1 MILIFI
7 LMLINKPLTFLPFLR
22 NSFIFY
28 DIDTNGKY
36 LFFEQKKR
44 RKKKH
49 VRTGSVAFFL
59 ISVKEFFLLN
69 NKIDIPN

>member
-7 LMLINKPLTFLPFLR
+7 LMLNNKPLTFLPFLR
-22 NSFIFY
+22 NNFIFY
-28 DIDTNGKY
+28 DIDTNGEY
-36 LFFEQKKR
+36 LFFEQKK
-44 RKKKH
+44 KEEKNMFVQVMLH
-49 VRTGSVAFFL
+49 FFL